1 MPGAERWNSG
11 TVGGKER
18 GGSDGAWSDRQVP
31 AVGAADG
38 KAALLES
45 LESDTEACVIDAQ
58 ALAQDGPG
66 ERLAGVAESGAAR
79 LGERRGRVG
88 PHAIS

>member
-1 MPGAERWNSG
+1 M
-11 TVGGKER
+11 
-18 GGSDGAWSDRQVP
+18 P

-58 ALAQDGPG
+58 ALAQCGPG
-66 ERLAGVAESGAAR
+66 ERLVGAAESGADR
-79 LGERRGRVG
+79 LGEWGRCVVR
-88 PHAIS
+88 AVDEQRERLAAA